1 MPVRRQEAALSTG
14 PTSSGTHWGASRI
27 WPATLGLLV
36 ALAWASPGVAETEIY
51 LSPEVPSGIT
61 LRGPASLDEKV
72 AAGELPPVAERMPST
87 PRVTSTSEAIELGKS
102 GGELRTLVTRSKDTR
117 LLTVYGY
124 ARLVG
129 YNTAFEL
136 EPDILEK
143 VEVEDGR
150 IFTFYLRKGHRWSD
164 GAAFTAEDFRY
175 YWEDVA
181 NNPDLSPTGP
191 PITLRVDGVPAVFE
205 IIDETTVRFTWPS
218 PNPFVLPALA
228 GARPLFLYRPAHY
241 LQAYHQDYGDAAKIA
256 EAVDEAGVR
265 NWAELHNR
273 LDNMYRL
280 DNPALPTLQPWWNSV
295 WPPSTRFVAKR
306 NSFYHRIDES
316 GQQLPYLDKLILSV
330 VGGALVPA
338 KSGSGEAD
346 LQARGLNFTDYTF
359 LKENEQRSGYDVRLW
374 RTVRGSQLALYPNL
388 NASDP
393 QWRSLLRDT
402 RFRRALSLAIDR
414 YEINS
419 VIYYGLCLVGNNG
432 VLPDSPLYD
441 EARHMAWAQFEIDQ
455 ANAILDEMGMS
466 ERSDDGIRV
475 MPDGRPLQIIVET
488 AGENT
493 EEVDVLELI
502 HDSWKRIGVKL
513 YTKPL
518 QRENLR
524 NRIFSGETIMAMW
537 FGYENGVPTADMSP
551 EEFVPV
557 RQHSYH
563 WPKWGQYIETGGQSG
578 EPADMPKAKEL
589 LSLYAGWIKAP
600 SQDARTAAWNR
611 ILDIHAEEVYT
622 IGIVAQVPQ
631 PVLVA
636 NGLRNVPQ
644 DGIFNWDP
652 GAQFGIY
659 RPEIFWWD
667 R

>member
-1 MPVRRQEAALSTG
+1 MAVWRQKQPLSAGTIRLSSLVGLAA
-14 PTSSGTHWGASRI
+14 
-27 WPATLGLLV
+27 ATLISLI
-36 ALAWASPGVAETEIY
+36 AYASPGVAKTETY
-51 LSPEVPSGIT
+51 LSPAVPSGIT
-61 LRGPASLDEKV
+61 LSGPASLDEMV
-72 AAGELPPVAERMPST
+72 AAGDLPPVSERLPVT
-87 PRVTSTSEAIELGKS
+87 PRVTLTAEGGELGTS

-129 YNTAFEL
+129 YNTDFAL

-164 GAAFTAEDFRY
+164 GAPFTAEDFRY

-181 NNPDLSPTGP
+181 NNPDLAPTGP
-191 PITLRVDGVPAVFE
+191 PITLKVDDVPATFE
-205 IIDETTVRFTWPS
+205 VIDETTVRYTWPS
-218 PNPFVLPALA
+218 PNPFLLPALA
-228 GARPLFLYRPAHY
+228 GARPLFLYRPSHY
-241 LQAYHQDYGDAAKIA
+241 LKAYHENYGDEDFIA
-256 EAVDEAGVR
+256 EVVEEAGVR
-265 NWAELHNR
+265 NWAEMHNR
-273 LDNMYRL
+273 LDNLYRV
-280 DNPALPTLQPWWNSV
+280 DNPSLPTLQPWWNSV
-295 WPPSTRFVAKR
+295 APPSTRFVAKR
-306 NSFYHRIDES
+306 NPYYHRIDES
-316 GQQLPYLDKLILSV
+316 GQQLPYLDKVILSV

-338 KSGSGEAD
+338 KSGFGETD
-346 LQARGLNFTDYTF
+346 LQARGLNLTDYTF
-359 LKENEQRSGYDVRLW
+359 LKEKEERGGYDVRLW

-388 NASDP
+388 NVNDP
-393 QWRSLLRDT
+393 GWRALLRDV
-402 RFRRALSLAIDR
+402 RFRRSLSLAVDR
-414 YEINS
+414 DEINE
-419 VIYYGLCLVGNNG
+419 VVYYGLCLVGNHG

-441 EARHMAWAQFEIDQ
+441 KARHLAWAQFDINM
-455 ANAILDEMGMS
+455 ANEILDNMGLT
-466 ERSDDGIRV
+466 ERSDDGIRL
-475 MPDGRPLQIIVET
+475 MPDGRSMQIIVET

-563 WPKWGQYIETGGQSG
+563 WPKWGQYFETDGLAG
-578 EPADMPKAKEL
+578 EPVDMPRAEEL
-589 LSLYAGWIKAP
+589 LTLYSGWIKAP
-600 SQDARTAAWNR
+600 SHSDRSKAWQR
-611 ILDIHAEEVYT
+611 ILDIHAQEVYT
-622 IGIVAQVPQ
+622 IGIVSQVPQ

-636 NGLRNVPQ
+636 KNLRNVPE
-644 DGIFNWDP
+644 DGIYNWDP

-659 RPEIFWWD
+659 RPETFWWD

>member
-1 MPVRRQEAALSTG
+1 
-14 PTSSGTHWGASRI
+14 
-27 WPATLGLLV
+27 LLV

-87 PRVTSTSEAIELGKS
+87 PRVTSTSEVIELGKS
-102 GGELRTLVTRSKDTR
+102 GGELRTLVTRTKDTR
-117 LLTVYGY
+117 LLMVYGY

-150 IFTFYLRKGHRWSD
+150 IFTLYLRKGHRWSD
-164 GAAFTAEDFRY
+164 GEPFTAEDFRY

-181 NNPDLSPTGP
+181 NNPDLAPTGP
-191 PITLRVDGVPAVFE
+191 PVSMRMDGVPAVFE
-205 IIDETTVRFTWPS
+205 VIDETTVRYTWPS
-218 PNPFVLPALA
+218 PNPFLLPSLA
-228 GARPLFLYRPAHY
+228 GASPLFLYRPAHY
-241 LQAYHQDYGDAAKIA
+241 LKAYHQDYGDEAKIA

-273 LDNMYRL
+273 LDNLNRS

-295 WPPSTRFVAKR
+295 WPPSTRFVGKR
-306 NSFYHRIDES
+306 NPFYHRIDES
-316 GQQLPYLDKLILSV
+316 GQQLPYLDTVILSV

-338 KSGSGEAD
+338 KSGSGETD

-393 QWRSLLRDT
+393 QWRSLLRDR

-414 YEINS
+414 DEINS
-419 VIYYGLCLVGNNG
+419 VIYYGLCLIGNNG

-441 EARHMAWAQFEIDQ
+441 EARHMAWAQFDIDQ

-466 ERSDDGIRV
+466 ERSDDGIRL

-578 EPADMPKAKEL
+578 EAADMPKAKEL

-600 SQDARTAAWNR
+600 SHDARTAAWNR